1 MPITQEELDHL
12 CRLAHLGLTAEESE
26 RMRGEISG
34 ILDHIALLSD
44 VDTADVPRTAFAV
57 PVENV
62 MRDDEVTAS
71 WTPGAVLANAPRRQD
86 DLFEVQAIF
95 D

>member
-12 CRLAHLGLTAEESE
+12 CQLAHLGLTPEESE
-26 RMRGEISG
+26 HMREEISS
-34 ILDHIALLSD
+34 ILDHIAVLSE
-44 VDTADVPRTAFAV
+44 VDTSGVPATAFAV
-57 PVENV
+57 PVDNV
-62 MRDDEVTAS
+62 LREDAVTGS
-71 WTPGAVLANAPRRQD
+71 WTPAAVLANAPRQED

>member
-1 MPITQEELDHL
+1 MPITQQELDHL
-12 CRLAHLGLTAEESE
+12 CRLAHLGLTPEESE
-26 RMRGEISG
+26 HMREEISG
-34 ILDHIALLSD
+34 ILDHIAVLRQVDTSD
-44 VDTADVPRTAFAV
+44 VPPTAFAV

-62 MRDDEVTAS
+62 VREDTVVPS
-71 WTPGAVLANAPRRQD
+71 WVPGAVLANAPRREA

>member
-12 CRLAHLGLTAEESE
+12 CRLAHLGLTPEEADH
-26 RMRGEISG
+26 MREEISG
-34 ILDHIALLSD
+34 ILDHIAALSE
-44 VDTADVPRTAFAV
+44 VDTSGVAPTAFAV
-57 PVENV
+57 PVDTVLRE
-62 MRDDEVTAS
+62 DSVTPS
-71 WTPGAVLANAPRRQD
+71 WAAPAVLANAPRRED

>member
-12 CRLAHLGLTAEESE
+12 CRLSHLSLTPEESS
-26 RMRGEISG
+26 RMRDEISG
-34 ILDHIALLSD
+34 ILDHIAILRE
-44 VDTADVPRTAFAV
+44 VDTSSVPPTAFAV
-57 PVENV
+57 PIENIV
-62 MRDDEVTAS
+62 REDTVTES
-71 WTPGAVLANAPRRQD
+71 WIPGAVLANAPRRED